1 MAGLLGSMGCTGIEL
16 VSAAPS
22 PVAATLA
29 TSPMTEHTAYIA
41 EPGQAAFSTPH
52 DVPQVHSRSCDP

>member
-1 MAGLLGSMGCTGIEL
+1 MGCTGIEL

-29 TSPMTEHTAYIA
+29 TSPMAEHTVYIA
-41 EPGQAAFSTPH
+41 EPGPVGF
-52 DVPQVHSRSCDP
+52 

>member
-41 EPGQAAFSTPH
+41 EPGQAAF
-52 DVPQVHSRSCDP
+52 